1 MDQNNLSTRQQLL
14 TALARQSDALDEY
27 LSTPE
32 DARMASKVIECNRE
46 LLAILK
52 GIMDSKPSDSEP
64 PR

>member
-27 LSTPE
+27 LSTPD

-52 GIMDSKPSDSEP
+52 SIMDKPTDSEP